1 MAKGLNQTDLPIS
14 VSLKIRGD
22 ITFSEDVD
30 ATSADLG
37 AAHPVVEAPKFVSLG
52 RRDPR
57 TCASLGLE
65 RKREVKEEVEEEEEE
80 QPRKKHKKKKI
91 KKEKA

>member
-37 AAHPVVEAPKFVSLG
+37 AAHPVVEAPKFVSLE

-65 RKREVKEEVEEEEEE
+65 RKREVKEEVEEEE